1 VAAQIGGRK
10 VDQMGDG
17 SATPGAGPPAS
28 GDDDAPTQPFVARAP
43 ATAPWPAGLAIPPP
57 PPPPAELVPPRPQ
70 TEARPPGPPPD
81 VRAPAPPTQVRPP
94 APDVRAPA
102 PATEVR
108 PPAPELRAPAPATE
122 VRPPAP
128 ELRAP
133 APPTQVRA
141 LAPPDIRAPAPPT
154 EVRPPPPL
162 TEVGPAWAPT
172 DAGQRRPRPE
182 IGPRPEIRPFQPPTG
197 IVRYGPGV
205 PADPQA
211 QQPGLSAER
220 VWRTGQP
227 AVPARRRPRPGR
239 LIGSALTVILLAASG
254 IVLYLR
260 VHHPPFHVTGVAI
273 AERTRAGCGVDVTG
287 RIATN
292 GGAGTVSY
300 QWLFQPGLG
309 PPQPLSQSVIAG
321 QQAVYVTVAV
331 EGSGHGRASQTVTL
345 QVLGPDPMNASTSV
359 VVSC

>member
-17 SATPGAGPPAS
+17 SATPGAGPPAG
-28 GDDDAPTQPFVARAP
+28 GDDNAPTQPVVARAP
-43 ATAPWPAGLAIPPP
+43 VTAPWPAGLAIPPP

-70 TEARPPGPPPD
+70 TEARPTGPPLAVGAPVPPTQVRQPSTE
-81 VRAPAPPTQVRPP
+81 VRAPAPP
-94 APDVRAPA
+94 AEA
-102 PATEVR
+102 
-108 PPAPELRAPAPATE
+108 
-122 VRPPAP
+122 
-128 ELRAP
+128 
-133 APPTQVRA
+133 
-141 LAPPDIRAPAPPT
+141 
-154 EVRPPPPL
+154 
-162 TEVGPAWAPT
+162 GPAWAAT
-172 DAGQRRPRPE
+172 DATPLRSR
-182 IGPRPEIRPFQPPTG
+182 RPEIRPFQPPTG

-205 PADPQA
+205 PAGPPA
-211 QQPGLSAER
+211 RQPELSAER

-227 AVPARRRPRPGR
+227 EVPGRRRRRPGR

-260 VHHPPFHVTGVAI
+260 IHHPPFHVTGVAI
-273 AERTRAGCGVDVTG
+273 SERTRVGCGVDVTG

-292 GGAGTVSY
+292 GAAGTVSY

-321 QQAVYVTVAV
+321 QQAVFVTVAV

-345 QVLGPDPMNASTSV
+345 QVLGPDPTNASTAV